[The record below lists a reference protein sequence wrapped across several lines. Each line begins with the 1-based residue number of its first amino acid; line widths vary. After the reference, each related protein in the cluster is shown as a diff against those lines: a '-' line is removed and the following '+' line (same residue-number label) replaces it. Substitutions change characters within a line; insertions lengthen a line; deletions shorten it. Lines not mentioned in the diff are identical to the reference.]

1 MRFKRTGLLHCST
14 DTNHSCMDN
23 WRKLQTSQWRLS
35 AESIEIIVQTALI
48 LYQFPS
54 LCSSKG
60 LVTPY
65 TEGHYIGQSFL
76 HLAKMQVGR
85 RICHFDKTTPTKVDI
100 EVLLSK
106 HLKGIF
112 QWMYMVRARAH
123 LQNTT
128 NSLLHVRH
136 YQLCLLSFNTS
147 VSQYFLFYIF
157 RLRQGTVWGYGPPK
171 IRMMDLMLETC
182 YTLCSFEA
190 LFSPTVSA
198 RVLDL
203 SATTWKIWLVNKLK
217 VVWNK

>member
-1 MRFKRTGLLHCST
+1 MRFKCTGLLHCST

-23 WRKLQTSQWRLS
+23 WRKLQTSRWRLS

-48 LYQFPS
+48 LYQLPS
-54 LCSSKG
+54 LRSSKG

-65 TEGHYIGQSFL
+65 MEGHYIGQSFL

-85 RICHFDKTTPTKVDI
+85 CICHFDKTTPTKVDI

-157 RLRQGTVWGYGPPK
+157 RLRQGLWSAKNTYDGSYA
-171 IRMMDLMLETC
+171 RDML
-182 YTLCSFEA
+182 YAVQLWSVIFPYSLCEG
-190 LFSPTVSA
+190 LRLVSHNMENMA
-198 RVLDL
+198 GKQAKSGV
-203 SATTWKIWLVNKLK
+203 K
-217 VVWNK
+217 